1 MRDQTPDQS
10 KNQLQISIMNVRITC
25 KKNMFVYWSV
35 EFSNKPLIFLG
46 YQTLV
51 LEGKI
56 NIKFHTSK
64 IESNAHMRQISDTSN
79 LTMTYTQK

>member
-25 KKNMFVYWSV
+25 KKNMIVYWSV
-35 EFSNKPLIFLG
+35 EFFSKSLIFVG
-46 YQTLV
+46 YQTLL
-51 LEGKI
+51 LEGMI

-64 IESNAHMRQISDTSN
+64 IESNAHM
-79 LTMTYTQK
+79 